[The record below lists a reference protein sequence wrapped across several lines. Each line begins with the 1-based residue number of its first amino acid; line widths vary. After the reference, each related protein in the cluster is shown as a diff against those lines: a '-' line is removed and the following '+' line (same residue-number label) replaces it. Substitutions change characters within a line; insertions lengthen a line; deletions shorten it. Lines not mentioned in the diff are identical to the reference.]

1 MRRTNNLHVAAT
13 VMGVFGVV
21 VMAAVLVDGTM
32 RGPRVPA
39 GDTMVVCRPFAIDGC
54 QYLLPEGSDTLTHR
68 ADCRNPIHWERVLSD
83 TSWWW
88 KVRAKGDTN

>member
-1 MRRTNNLHVAAT
+1 MKKTDAALA
-13 VMGVFGVV
+13 VMAVFGVV
-21 VMAAVLVDGTM
+21 VTLGFLIEEQRDGGKT
-32 RGPRVPA
+32 
-39 GDTMVVCRPFAIDGC
+39 VVCRPFTVDGC